1 MRYFILI
8 LSILTFVSCKNE
20 SETKQVQTTTESGF
34 KDQLINDTVRDCAAY
49 YKAAAKMDSILL
61 KSLEIENNTASEALR
76 TFVDFAFYCESD
88 TMSPVYL
95 IKAAQVAMS
104 INNTEQ
110 ARIVLD
116 RCINNY
122 PRFKNKPAALFLLA
136 QLYDEPRMLNDEAEA
151 RKLYEQIVYDYP
163 KSDWAASAKAALQLI
178 GKTDEQ
184 ILEEF
189 KKKNKGK

>member
-1 MRYFILI
+1 MRYLI
-8 LSILTFVSCKNE
+8 ITLVVFYFVSCKNE
-20 SETKQVQTTTESGF
+20 TENEDVQTTNNSGF
-34 KDQLINDTVRDCAAY
+34 QDKLINDTVRDCASY
-49 YKAAAKMDSILL
+49 YKEAAKYDSILM
-61 KSLEIENNTASEALR
+61 KSLEINNDVASKGLVA
-76 TFVDFAFYCESD
+76 FVNFAFYCESD
-88 TMSPVYL
+88 TMSPVFL

-163 KSDWAASAKAALQLI
+163 KSEWAVSAKAALQLI

-184 ILEEF
+184 IIEEF